1 MSRPSPKERKAGVET
16 ELRAIDAL
24 LTEMTRRRKAGDS
37 SDQPLVEAETR
48 LRNLRRRIRRY
59 NRLNEQSASAPRP
72 RRKAGSGNA
81 R

>member
-1 MSRPSPKERKAGVET
+1 MSRVSPKNRKAGIKT

-24 LTEMTRRRKAGDS
+24 LNEMTRRRKAGDIS
-37 SDQPLVEAETR
+37 GQPFVEAETR

-59 NRLNEQSASAPRP
+59 NRLNEQAASAPSP

>member
-1 MSRPSPKERKAGVET
+1 MRRVSSKERKAGFEA
-16 ELRAIDAL
+16 ELGAIDAL
-24 LTEMTRRRKAGDS
+24 LAEMTRRRKAGDLS
-37 SDQPLVEAETR
+37 GQPLIEAETR

-72 RRKAGSGNA
+72 RRKPVAGNA

>member
-1 MSRPSPKERKAGVET
+1 MSRVSQKERKAGVVA

-24 LTEMTRRRKAGDS
+24 LTEMTRRRKAGDIS
-37 SDQPLVEAETR
+37 GQPLVEAESR

-59 NRLNEQSASAPRP
+59 NRLNEQAASAPSP
-72 RRKAGSGNA
+72 RRKAGTGNA

>member
-1 MSRPSPKERKAGVET
+1 MSRVSPKDRRAEVEA
-16 ELRAIDAL
+16 ELGAIDAL
-24 LTEMTRRRKAGDS
+24 LSEMTRRRKAGDIS
-37 SDQPLVEAETR
+37 GQPLIEAESR

-59 NRLNEQSASAPRP
+59 NRLNEQSATAPRP

>member
-1 MSRPSPKERKAGVET
+1 MRRVSSKERKAGFEA
-16 ELRAIDAL
+16 ELGAIDAL
-24 LTEMTRRRKAGDS
+24 LAEMTRRRKAGDLS
-37 SDQPLVEAETR
+37 GQPLIEAETR

-72 RRKAGSGNA
+72 RRKAGSGDA

>member
-24 LTEMTRRRKAGDS
+24 LTEMPRRRKAGDS

-59 NRLNEQSASAPRP
+59 NRLNEQSASAPSP
-72 RRKAGSGNA
+72 RRKAGAGNA

>member
-1 MSRPSPKERKAGVET
+1 MSRVLQKDRKAEVKA

-24 LTEMTRRRKAGDS
+24 LTEMTRRLKAGDIS
-37 SDQPLVEAETR
+37 GQPLVEAETR

-59 NRLNEQSASAPRP
+59 NRLDEQAASAPSP
-72 RRKAGSGNA
+72 RRKVGAGNA

>member
-1 MSRPSPKERKAGVET
+1 MNRASPKDRKATVET

-24 LTEMTRRRKAGDS
+24 LTEMTRRRKAGDVS
-37 SDQPLVEAETR
+37 GQPLVEAETR

-59 NRLNEQSASAPRP
+59 NRLNEQAASAPSP
-72 RRKAGSGNA
+72 RRKAGAGNA

>member
-1 MSRPSPKERKAGVET
+1 MSRISPKDLKAGFEA
-16 ELRAIDAL
+16 ELGAIDAL
-24 LTEMTRRRKAGDS
+24 LTEMTRRRKAGDIS
-37 SDQPLVEAETR
+37 GQPLIEAETR

>member
-59 NRLNEQSASAPRP
+59 NSLNEQAASAPSP

>member
-1 MSRPSPKERKAGVET
+1 MSRVSPNDRKARVEA
-16 ELRAIDAL
+16 ELGAIDAL
-24 LTEMTRRRKAGDS
+24 LAEMTRRRKAGDIS
-37 SDQPLVEAETR
+37 GQPLVQAETR

-72 RRKAGSGNA
+72 RRKPVAGNA